1 MKVFNTLVLLLFAS
15 FLLFSCKEEMK
26 IDPYLKAHSKKFS
39 LHAEGTGWNSTVT
52 MGYFSSYDK
61 QIGTLWMEQAG
72 LMEFFSDS
80 ELITFGADNDDNYS
94 YDHVLTEVTDREIL
108 NRYANR
114 FNIPLET
121 PEQFEKAYIGYLYA
135 SHDEYAMACV
145 RENEQ
150 NIHAFLTNGFDTYE
164 IVPVYGE
171 EQKDKL
177 FGYQVKLYDEYV
189 GALQIADGWTFR
201 MTTEYCDATEMI
213 LASIATM
220 LIKCET
226 QKS

>member
-1 MKVFNTLVLLLFAS
+1 MKFFNKLVLILFAS
-15 FLLFSCKEEMK
+15 FLLLSCKEEMK

-39 LHAEGTGWNSTVT
+39 LQAEGTGWNSTVT
-52 MGYFSSYDK
+52 MGNFSSYDK
-61 QIGTLWMEQAG
+61 QIGTLWMEEAG
-72 LMEFFSDS
+72 LMDFFNSAD
-80 ELITFGADNDDNYS
+80 LITFGADNNDNYS
-94 YDHVLTEVTDREIL
+94 YDHILEEVNEKEVLD
-108 NRYANR
+108 RYANH

-121 PEQFEKAYIGYLYA
+121 PEHFEKAYIGYLYA
-135 SHDEYAMACV
+135 SHDEYAMVCV

-150 NIHAFLTNGFDTYE
+150 NIHAFLTNGYDTYE
-164 IVPVYGE
+164 ILPVFGE
-171 EQKDKL
+171 NQNNKL
-177 FGYQVKLYDEYV
+177 VGYQVKLYDEYV